1 LRVARVSSHVYDT
14 VLVPTDGSDP
24 ARAASDRAVDLAA
37 RYDATVHALFVV
49 DVANLGLRTP
59 TDVDVG
65 RLDPSLRDH
74 GEAATAAVAASAAEA
89 GVRSVTALRVGV
101 PHRTILDYVD
111 DHDVDLV
118 VMGTHGRRG
127 VTRLVLGSVTERVV
141 RLSPC
146 PVLVDH
152 RADGDQRTQA

>member
-1 LRVARVSSHVYDT
+1 MYDT

-24 ARAASDRAVDLAA
+24 AKAAGEQAVDLAT

-49 DVANLGLRTP
+49 DVAHLGLRTP

-65 RLDPSLRDH
+65 SLDPSLREH
-74 GEAATAAVAASAAEA
+74 GEAATDAVAASAAAA
-89 GVRSVTALRVGV
+89 GVRAVTAHEVGV
-101 PHRTILDYVD
+101 PHRTVLDYVD

-127 VTRLVLGSVTERVV
+127 VSRLVLGSVTERVV
-141 RLSPC
+141 RMAPC
-146 PVLVDH
+146 PVLVVH
-152 RADGDQRTQA
+152 RDDADGSPRA